1 MDPTADTA
9 PITNTGNRR
18 IVEARKLRQRKYRER
33 EGRFLIEGLQL
44 LHMAL
49 DAGARPVEVFYCE
62 EYFTG
67 NEAPALVERFRKA
80 GVTPVR
86 VARRVMET
94 LSERDEP
101 QGIVAALA
109 LFERQLIDLRLTGR
123 ELVVVGDRLQDPG
136 NLGTIIRT
144 ADAVGAAALVL
155 IEPST
160 DPFDPKTVRS
170 SMGSL
175 FNLPIV
181 RTPDVAGLFEWCR
194 QSGLRPVGADAHL
207 GTLWGE
213 GMWGGGV
220 ALVLGNEAHGLSAD
234 VTPHIHHWAHLPVIG
249 KADSLNVSV
258 AAGVLMYEWL
268 HANYDVAPS
277 DAQSG
282 AHRA

>member
-1 MDPTADTA
+1 MDPTADTGI
-9 PITNTGNRR
+9 ITSTGNRR
-18 IVEARKLRQRKYRER
+18 IVDARKLRERKYRER
-33 EGRFLIEGLQL
+33 EGRFLLEGLQL

-67 NEAPALVERFRKA
+67 HEAPALIERFRKT
-80 GVTPVR
+80 GVAPVR
-86 VARRVMET
+86 VARRVMES

-101 QGIVAALA
+101 QGIVASLA
-109 LFERQLIDLRLTGR
+109 LFERHLADLRLTGH

-144 ADAVGAAALVL
+144 ADAVGAATLIL

-175 FNLPIV
+175 FNVPIV
-181 RTPDVAGLFEWCR
+181 RTPDVAGLFGWCR
-194 QSGLRPVGADAHL
+194 QTGLRPVGADAHL
-207 GTLWGE
+207 GTPWGE
-213 GMWGGGV
+213 GMWQGGV
-220 ALVLGNEAHGLSAD
+220 ALLLGNEARGLSPD
-234 VTPHIHHWAHLPVIG
+234 VTPHIQHWAHLPVVG

-268 HANYDVAPS
+268 HANHDPARHDV
-277 DAQSG
+277 QRG